1 MQITEVIHAHGHENV
16 LSTHRTTLEI
26 TKEPHLTRGG
36 DCVIALSA
44 DKAMNELGT
53 QFKQGLRRSDARV
66 MILIEA
72 GGVADVVTAFG
83 NPALIMTH
91 PTDLVVRKSNHICG
105 RTLAIRADKA
115 AWDLPRELVE
125 KLRNPQQEVK
135 ITFSVEV

>member
-1 MQITEVIHAHGHENV
+1 MQITEVIHAYGHENV

-26 TKEPHLTRGG
+26 TKEPHLTREG
-36 DCVIALSA
+36 DCIIALSA
-44 DKAMNELGT
+44 DKAMKELGA

-72 GGVADVVTAFG
+72 GGVADVVNAFG

-91 PTDLVVRKSNHICG
+91 PTDLVVRRSNHICS